1 MVHGEIIDIG
11 TYEDEFKN
19 TTYRVILEL
28 KEKPTL
34 RLGKV
39 EVIQK

>member
-11 TYEDEFKN
+11 TFEDEFKN
-19 TTYRVILEL
+19 TTYRVVLEL

-34 RLGKV
+34 RLGEA
-39 EVIQK
+39 EVTQK